1 MLFHPGFSS
10 QITAALLAAVTS
22 FLDDRPV
29 QSFRHLFDPT
39 RPHPAPAPAQQSIP
53 PYELLISLISF
64 QLIGMPQ
71 AAAAAAVH
79 GKDPSTVRPAALPL
93 KLLRPLLLVAVL
105 GTGFLAAVAL
115 LVGGPAYSSAL
126 PRPPVALPPAPPS
139 GGGKQPLERWA
150 RAPASAWHNMTDDE
164 LLWAA
169 SWRPSVRRYPYRR
182 TPKVAFMFLTRGPL
196 PLAPLWERFFA
207 GAGGGDAGLFSVY
220 VHATPG
226 YRPDF
231 APASA
236 FYRRQVPSQVRT
248 RATRAR
254 TAASSPILCVDVGSR
269 VSVSL

>member
-1 MLFHPGFSS
+1 
-10 QITAALLAAVTS
+10 
-22 FLDDRPV
+22 
-29 QSFRHLFDPT
+29 
-39 RPHPAPAPAQQSIP
+39 
-53 PYELLISLISF
+53 
-64 QLIGMPQ
+64 MPQ
-71 AAAAAAVH
+71 AAAAATVH

-139 GGGKQPLERWA
+139 GGGKQQPLERWA

-254 TAASSPILCVDVGSR
+254 TADPLR
-269 VSVSL
+269 